1 MNKILELRE
10 KRAKTWENA
19 KNFLDNRRNENGI
32 VSDEDNAVYE
42 KMETEV
48 VNLGKEIDRLE
59 RQAAIDLE
67 LSKAVDTPIKE
78 KPAISDKPEKIGRAS
93 NEYKNAFW
101 KLMRNKANFE
111 VKNSLKIGE
120 NTEGGYLAPDEF
132 ERTLVEALEEE
143 DIFRNLANVIQT
155 SSGDRKI
162 PVVATKGNASWVDE
176 EVIVL

>member
-67 LSKAVDTPIKE
+67 LSKVVDTPIKE
-78 KPAISDKPEKIGRAS
+78 KPAISEKPEKMGRAS

-101 KLMRNKANFE
+101 KLMRDKANFE

-120 NTEGGYLAPDEF
+120 KADGGYLAPDEF
-132 ERTLVEALEEE
+132 ERTFNSVNNVF
-143 DIFRNLANVIQT
+143 DIERYKQ
-155 SSGDRKI
+155 
-162 PVVATKGNASWVDE
+162 
-176 EVIVL
+176 

>member
-78 KPAISDKPEKIGRAS
+78 KPEISNKPEKIGRAS

-111 VKNSLKIGE
+111 VKNSLSLSC
-120 NTEGGYLAPDEF
+120 LA
-132 ERTLVEALEEE
+132 L
-143 DIFRNLANVIQT
+143 I
-155 SSGDRKI
+155 
-162 PVVATKGNASWVDE
+162 
-176 EVIVL
+176 

>member
-59 RQAAIDLE
+59 AL
-67 LSKAVDTPIKE
+67 L
-78 KPAISDKPEKIGRAS
+78 
-93 NEYKNAFW
+93 
-101 KLMRNKANFE
+101 KANRRD
-111 VKNSLKIGE
+111 GM
-120 NTEGGYLAPDEF
+120 TM
-132 ERTLVEALEEE
+132 
-143 DIFRNLANVIQT
+143 
-155 SSGDRKI
+155 
-162 PVVATKGNASWVDE
+162 
-176 EVIVL
+176 